1 MIFDTKA
8 ITDTKVLLYASSL
21 IPTAELP
28 DTAVTSTAIAVDTH
42 PSEGCVVSIN
52 IGAMG
57 NVAVNTSI
65 AITLK
70 ECDTEDGT
78 YTDIPTTKVLG
89 TGITYSSG
97 WGIPIV
103 AADISAGTKLV
114 RFGLIHNKRWL
125 KMTITNPGGDPIVE
139 EPADPG
145 DPGAALL
152 VSINAELAR
161 PQYVADFFAQDV
173 VPSQA

>member
-21 IPTAELP
+21 ISTDETPT
-28 DTAVTSTAIAVDTH
+28 TSTAIAVDTH

-57 NVAVNTSI
+57 NVVVSDATANDGIV
-65 AITLK
+65 ITLQ

-89 TGITYSSG
+89 TDIVYTTS
-97 WGIPIV
+97 WVIPLTE
-103 AADISAGTKLV
+103 AQKTAGKKLI

-125 KMTITNPGGDPIVE
+125 QMTITNPGGTAIDGE
-139 EPADPG
+139 TPA

-173 VPSQA
+173 RPTQV

>member
-8 ITDTKVLLYASSL
+8 VTDTKVLLYASSL

-125 KMTITNPGGDPIVE
+125 KMTITNPGGTA
-139 EPADPG
+139 ADPG
-145 DPGAALL
+145 EALL